1 MGQEIDS
8 SEFSA
13 DDFAEFQTRLERE
26 TALLAEW
33 FEGGV
38 FASDGPVGGFELEAC
53 LIDRNGEPAPLNQ
66 ALLERLDEPL
76 VVPELAT
83 FNVEINS
90 TARALR
96 GDVFERM
103 AEELQRVWDRSN
115 NLAQPLGARMGM
127 IGIMPTLEQ
136 KALSLQNMSPLNR
149 YRALNEQVFKL
160 RHDKPLWIH
169 IRGREFLDLQHED
182 VMLESAATSFQIH
195 LQVDEKH
202 AAKLYNLS
210 KIASAPM
217 VAVSANSPYLFGHDL
232 WDETRIPLFEQ
243 SISVGASDLTK
254 RVSFGIRYV
263 YESLMENFQANL
275 QRYPVLLPLLMDE
288 APQKLSHLRLHNGT
302 IWRWNRPLI
311 GFDGQGRPHLRIEH
325 RVVPAGPS
333 VNDAIANAAFF
344 FGLISGLADRYESP
358 QDEMGFVRARSNF
371 YNAARDGLQADFFW
385 FGWDTFRAD
394 ELIREHLLGVARA
407 GLIGLGIEPVSI
419 EHWLGIIE
427 QRVVSGINGA
437 TWQRR
442 WVARH
447 GADFKALMEA
457 YLEQQEGGKPVHE
470 WSLG

>member
-33 FEGGV
+33 FDGEV

-53 LIDRNGEPAPLNQ
+53 LIDNNGGPAPLNQ
-66 ALLERLDEPL
+66 ALLEKLDEPL

-90 TARALR
+90 TARPLR
-96 GDVFERM
+96 GDVFDNM

-115 NLAQPLGARMGM
+115 RLAKPLGARMGM
-127 IGIMPTLEQ
+127 IGIMPSLEQ
-136 KALSLQNMSPLNR
+136 QALSLQNMSPLNR

-160 RHDKPLWIH
+160 RHDRPLSIH
-169 IRGREFLDLQHED
+169 IGGREFLDLQHED

-195 LQVDEKH
+195 LQVDERH

-210 KIASAPM
+210 KIVSAPM
-217 VAVSANSPYLFGHDL
+217 LAVSANSPYLFGHDL

-288 APQKLSHLRLHNGT
+288 APEKLAHLRLHNGT

-311 GFDGQGRPHLRIEH
+311 GFNGQGHPHLRIEH

-344 FGLISGLADRYESP
+344 FGLVSGLADRYESP
-358 QDEMGFVRARSNF
+358 QDDMGFIRARSNF
-371 YNAARDGLQADFFW
+371 YNAARDGLQAEFFW
-385 FGWDTFRAD
+385 FGWDTLRAD
-394 ELIREHLLGVARA
+394 ELIREQLLGVARA
-407 GLIGLGIEPVSI
+407 GLIRLGIEPASI

-427 QRVVSGINGA
+427 QRVVRGINGA

-457 YLEQQEGGKPVHE
+457 YLEHQESGKPVHE
-470 WSLG
+470 WSVG

>member
-13 DDFAEFQTRLERE
+13 DDFAEFQYRLERE
-26 TALLAEW
+26 TTLLAEW
-33 FEGGV
+33 FDGGV
-38 FASDGPVGGFELEAC
+38 FACDGPVGGFELEAC
-53 LIDRNGEPAPLNQ
+53 LINYRGEPAPLNQ
-66 ALLERLDEPL
+66 ALLEKLEEPL

-90 TARALR
+90 TARPLR
-96 GDVFERM
+96 GNVFDDM

-115 NLAQPLGARMGM
+115 RLAKPLGARMGM

-136 KALSLQNMSPLNR
+136 RVLSLQNMSPLNR

-160 RHDKPLWIH
+160 RHDRPLSIH

-195 LQVDEKH
+195 LQVDERH

-210 KIASAPM
+210 KIVSAPM
-217 VAVSANSPYLFGHDL
+217 VALSANSPYLFGHDL

-288 APQKLSHLRLHNGT
+288 APEKLAHLRLHNGT

-311 GFDGQGRPHLRIEH
+311 GFDKRGQPHLRIEH
-325 RVVPAGPS
+325 RVAPAGPS

-344 FGLISGLADRYESP
+344 FGLISGLAERYETP
-358 QDEMGFVRARSNF
+358 QNDMGFIRARSNF
-371 YNAARDGLQADFFW
+371 YNAARDGLRAELFW
-385 FGWDTFRAD
+385 FSWETTRAD
-394 ELIREHLLGVARA
+394 ELIRAELLGVARA
-407 GLIGLGIEPVSI
+407 GLIGLGIESASI
-419 EHWLGIIE
+419 DHWLGIIE
-427 QRVVSGINGA
+427 QRVARGINGA

-457 YLEQQEGGKPVHE
+457 YLEQQESGKPVHE
-470 WSLG
+470 WPLG